1 MTMVDLTPPATCPA
15 AFGASCFSYK
25 VSWTEAD
32 PTGVTIHVYAVTKC
46 LAKPHCVL
54 PTTTITPADLYS
66 LGTAAASKGSYSFVV
81 GDGESY
87 GDGWV
92 KSGSATLY
100 LYAVVVQATSASGN
114 SSYVIAW
121 SW

>member
-1 MTMVDLTPPATCPA
+1 MTDLTPPATCPT

-25 VSWTEAD
+25 VTWTEAD
-32 PTGVTIHVYAVTKC
+32 PTSVIVHIYAVTKC
-46 LAKPHCVL
+46 LDKPHCVL
-54 PTTTITPADLYS
+54 PTTAIPAANLYS

-92 KSGSATLY
+92 KSGATTLY
-100 LYAVVVQATSASGN
+100 LYAVVVQATSATGT
-114 SSYVIAW
+114 SSFVIAW

>member
-1 MTMVDLTPPATCPA
+1 
-15 AFGASCFSYK
+15 
-25 VSWTEAD
+25 VSWTQAD
-32 PTGVTIHVYAVTKC
+32 PADVTIHVFAVTKC
-46 LAKPHCVL
+46 LDKPRCVA
-54 PTTTITPADLYS
+54 PTTTITSGDIYS
-66 LGTAAASKGSYSFVV
+66 LGTAAASKGSYSFTV

-92 KSGSATLY
+92 GSGSNTLY
-100 LYAVVVQATSASGN
+100 LYAVVVQATSASGS